1 MTLKLKNQ
9 CSTLMITLHLFAF
22 LRRSAN
28 DFKHPGTF
36 ASCICDAGEGVQEVE
51 MSFLH

>member
-22 LRRSAN
+22 VRPTASA
-28 DFKHPGTF
+28 FKHPGKF
-36 ASCICDAGEGVQEVE
+36 ACCICDAGKGARQVQ
-51 MSFLH
+51 MSFLL